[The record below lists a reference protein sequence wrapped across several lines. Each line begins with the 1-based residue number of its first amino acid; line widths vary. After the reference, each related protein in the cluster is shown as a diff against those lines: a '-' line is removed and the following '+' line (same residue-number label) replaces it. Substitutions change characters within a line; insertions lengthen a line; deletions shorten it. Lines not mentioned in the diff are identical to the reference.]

1 MKITEVQQSSTR
13 ALFES
18 LDQDNDTGMLTEDLV
33 RIVREHQT
41 GTWSQPMTADELLES
56 LMAGK

>member
-1 MKITEVQQSSTR
+1 MKITEVQQLSTR
-13 ALFES
+13 ALFEN
-18 LDQDNDTGMLTEDLV
+18 LDQDNDTGLLTEDLV

-56 LMAGK
+56 LSAGQ

>member
-1 MKITEVQQSSTR
+1 MKITEVQQPSTR

-18 LDQDNDTGMLTEDLV
+18 LNQDNDTGMLTEDLV

-41 GTWSQPMTADELLES
+41 GAWSQPMTADELLES
-56 LMAGK
+56 LSAGK

>member
-1 MKITEVQQSSTR
+1 MKITEVQQPSTR

>member
-1 MKITEVQQSSTR
+1 MKITEVQQPSTC

-41 GTWSQPMTADELLES
+41 GAWSQPMSAAELLES
-56 LMAGK
+56 LSAGK